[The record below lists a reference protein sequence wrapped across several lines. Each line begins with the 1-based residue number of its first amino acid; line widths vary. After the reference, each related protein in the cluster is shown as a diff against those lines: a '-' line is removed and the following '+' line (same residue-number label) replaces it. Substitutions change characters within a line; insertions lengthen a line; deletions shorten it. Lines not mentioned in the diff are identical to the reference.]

1 MTLAQHIKAARL
13 AAGLS
18 QEKVAEA
25 MDVSRQ
31 AVAKWESGRS
41 APSTANLIRLAEI
54 LGTSVD
60 ALTGTESEPI
70 KVSVDRDVYA
80 AALVEA
86 KKQLASERSAQ
97 LKHNIL
103 RMGISL
109 FCWLV
114 LFLAGRM
121 FCTTAEEPMTV
132 IGWLFDTSPQRATY
146 LFGWLT
152 GHGYYLWCSVISV
165 LPALFS
171 KVRFSHATFS
181 GFTLGFV
188 MGELFGRYP
197 AGVPYGHGHY
207 GWAIWGG
214 VFLTSVAA
222 GIIWEIRTRKT
233 K

>member
-1 MTLAQHIKAARL
+1 MTLARHIKEARL

-80 AALVEA
+80 SALVEA
-86 KKQLASERSAQ
+86 KKQLAAERSTQ
-97 LKHNIL
+97 LKRNMR
-103 RMGISL
+103 RMCVSL
-109 FCWLV
+109 LYWLV

-132 IGWLFDTSPQRATY
+132 IGWLFDTNPQRATY

-152 GHGYYLWCSVISV
+152 GHGYYLWCSVISII
-165 LPALFS
+165 PALFG
-171 KVRFSHATFS
+171 KIRFSFATLS

-188 MGELFGRYP
+188 LGELFGEYP
-197 AGVPYGHGHY
+197 AGISYGHGHY

-214 VFLTSVAA
+214 VFLVSVIA
-222 GIIWEIRTRKT
+222 GIVWEIRTPNAD
-233 K
+233 